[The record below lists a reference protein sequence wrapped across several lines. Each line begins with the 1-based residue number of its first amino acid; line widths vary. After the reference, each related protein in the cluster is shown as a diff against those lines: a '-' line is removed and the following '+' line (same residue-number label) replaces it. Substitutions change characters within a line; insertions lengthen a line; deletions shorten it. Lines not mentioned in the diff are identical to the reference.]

1 MKRALPLVILRS
13 FVPLLLG
20 ITLAAILHFLIVPHL
35 GGFAADLIV
44 NSGIA
49 VILAVS
55 LTVVNGFTGQ
65 FSIGHAGFMSLG
77 GYLAASIVYY
87 GSFRLFG
94 SPDFHG
100 GILSW
105 TAMGHFTGPIFGW
118 GDLLFIASC
127 LAGGIFAACIGWLVG
142 LPSLRLRGD
151 YLAIVTL
158 GFGEIVRVLIQGT
171 PDQLDAYST
180 NPSLSSLPFAAQLLH
195 LGGALGFSGAAS
207 YTSIFWITVFVV
219 ITLAAT
225 FRLKYSS
232 YGRALL
238 SIREDE
244 IAARAC
250 GVNTTRFKVRAF
262 MFSSFFAGLAG
273 GLYAMKIGDINAGEL
288 GFLKSFDI
296 IIMVV
301 LGGMGSIS
309 GATVAAILLTLL
321 PELLRSPPDLW
332 PWGFVIAAI
341 IVALILFM
349 APRKKGPLIT
359 LFCVCAAWEAMRWTA
374 KWLSIDLSE
383 YRMIIYALALIIMMI
398 VRPQGLFG
406 LHEIWDYF
414 PQIGRRF
421 SPSPGTPACGERS
434 RTGEGRGE
442 GPSAFSVHRSALSQD
457 PNPLPEYRA
466 REQELL
472 SITNLSIHFGGLR
485 AVQNFSLQLPRNR
498 LFGLIGPNG
507 AGKTTAFNL
516 LTGVYHPTT
525 GSIHLANSN
534 LTGKKPHRIAAAGL
548 ARTFQNIRLFSD
560 LTVLDNVRIACQL
573 RHHFGIWSTTFRTP
587 SCLAQEQSILEESER
602 LLSLFGLLN
611 RKNESARNLPYGDQ
625 RRLEIARALATQP
638 KVLLLDE
645 PAAGM
650 NPQEKLELMRLIRF
664 IRDHFDLGIILIE
677 HDMKLV
683 MSICEQITVLD
694 HGEII
699 AIGTPEQIQS
709 NPKVIE
715 AYLGEG

>member
-1 MKRALPLVILRS
+1 MKRSLPLVILHS
-13 FVPLLLG
+13 FIPLFIG
-20 ITLAAILHFLIVPHL
+20 VALAAILHFLIVPHL

-94 SPDFHG
+94 SADFHG

-105 TAMGHFTGPIFGW
+105 TAMGHFAGPIFGW

-171 PDQLDAYST
+171 PDQLDAYSA
-180 NPSLSSLPFAAQLLH
+180 NPSLSSLPFAAQILH

-207 YTSIFWITVFVV
+207 YTSIFWVTLFVV

-321 PELLRSPPDLW
+321 PELLRNPPDLW
-332 PWGFVIAAI
+332 PWGFVGAAI
-341 IVALILFM
+341 IVGLILFL

-359 LFCVCAAWEAMRWTA
+359 LFCVCAAWETLRWTA
-374 KWLSIDLSE
+374 KWLGIDLSE

-406 LHEIWDYF
+406 LHEIWDYWPRRRTDNTPF
-414 PQIGRRF
+414 PQARGF
-421 SPSPGTPACGERS
+421 AVGSPGNAGGLT
-434 RTGEGRGE
+434 
-442 GPSAFSVHRSALSQD
+442 PSAQS
-457 PNPLPEYRA
+457 P
-466 REQELL
+466 LL

-485 AVQNFSLQLPRNR
+485 AVQKFSLTLPPNR

-525 GSIHLANSN
+525 GSIHLANAN

-587 SCLAQEQSILEESER
+587 SCLAQEQAILEESER

-650 NPQEKLELMRLIRF
+650 NPQEKIELMRLIRF

-699 AIGTPEQIQS
+699 AVGTPEQIQCDRR
-709 NPKVIE
+709 VIE